1 MIKRVYADNLTLCHD
16 CTVPAKLSDNLTN
29 RPGFAHNF
37 KLSDNGYYFVGSV
50 KDSDNDCPARV
61 YCLNISHYASFA
73 RNRDIVSQ
81 FQHGIA
87 IVSTIQ
93 IFRQLQVSCSIVSEF
108 RELDQFAESSADS
121 RIWWQIRHL
130 PGMPGKLPGISP
142 PRNL

>member
-16 CTVPAKLSDNLTN
+16 CTVPAKLSNNLTN
-29 RPGFAHNF
+29 RTGFAHNF
-37 KLSDNGYYFVGSV
+37 KLSDNGCRFVRSV
-50 KDSDNDCPARV
+50 KDSDNSRPARV

-87 IVSTIQ
+87 IASTIQ

-130 PGMPGKLPGISP
+130 PGMPGKSPGISP